1 MYDLCLNQCYLSE
14 NIKVCNCTD
23 PTIEISVFDAHKCQ
37 SVKEIEC
44 VIDYYKYNFTVNSK
58 FLNDYCLPLCPLEC
72 NSTGLNAFVSA
83 VNLDGDKSYDLIRK
97 SQVLSSQFNG
107 RPLNTE
113 TALKSF
119 VRLVVNYETLSYELT
134 TESAKM
140 EIVDLLANVG
150 GNLGL
155 FMGVSV
161 LSLCEILQAFI
172 EIFLI

>member
-1 MYDLCLNQCYLSE
+1 MKFQFL
-14 NIKVCNCTD
+14 TD
-23 PTIEISVFDAHKCQ
+23 K
-37 SVKEIEC
+37 
-44 VIDYYKYNFTVNSK
+44 
-58 FLNDYCLPLCPLEC
+58 PL
-72 NSTGLNAFVSA
+72 
-83 VNLDGDKSYDLIRK
+83 DLITE
-97 SQVLSSQFNG
+97 SQVLLAQFNG
-107 RPLNTE
+107 RPLNSD

-119 VRLVVNYETLSYELT
+119 VRVLISYDTLSYELT

-172 EIFLI
+172 EICFYLK

>member
-1 MYDLCLNQCYLSE
+1 MSE
-14 NIKVCNCTD
+14 IIKECNC
-23 PTIEISVFDAHKCQ
+23 K
-37 SVKEIEC
+37 
-44 VIDYYKYNFTVNSK
+44 NLRGNSK

-72 NSTGLNAFVSA
+72 NSSSLNAFVSA
-83 VNLDGDKSYDLIRK
+83 SNLVGDKPLDLITE
-97 SQVLSSQFNG
+97 SQVLLAQFNG
-107 RPLNTE
+107 RPLNSD

-119 VRLVVNYETLSYELT
+119 VRVLISYDTLSYELT

-161 LSLCEILQAFI
+161 LSVCEVLEALI
-172 EIFLI
+172 EICLLFKNKFCIKTVSKQTI